1 MEIAIIIVFILGYAA
16 IALEHP
22 LKIDKTASALLLGML
37 LWTMYAVGV
46 LNGNVFPDTNIHDLV
61 SEHGSIRHHLG
72 EIAEILFFLMGAMTI
87 VELIDV
93 HGGFSVIT
101 DKIKTRKKVKLLWIL
116 ALLTFFMSAVLD
128 NLTTS
133 IVMVMLLR
141 KIIAEQK
148 DRWIY
153 ASMIIIAANSGGAWS
168 PIGDVTTI
176 MLWVKGN
183 VTTVPIMTS
192 LFIPSFL
199 SMAVPVL
206 LASFYLKGE
215 LSPVA
220 KDTNCK
226 KASCI
231 TFRER
236 NTIFLLGIFAL
247 LLVPVF
253 KTLTHLPPFIGV
265 LFTLSILWIFLE
277 LMYNRKKLEKE
288 QEHRVPSILQ
298 RIDLATILFFLGILL
313 AVGVLQ
319 EVGIL
324 KNVATYLT
332 ENVGNVYVINLVL
345 GALSSIVDNVP
356 LVAAAMGMY
365 PIADAEA
372 TGFLQY
378 CVQDGT
384 FWQFLAY
391 CAGVGGSMLIIGSA
405 AGVVVMGLEKIN
417 FGWYLKKI
425 TLLAMAG
432 YLAGAGWFVV
442 QKTMFGESEQ
452 TETTECVTS
461 SPEQDE
467 TTACCAT
474 IDGKWVLTKIGYQEI
489 AVEEE
494 AEQAYV
500 MFNMQDSTVAAYDG
514 CNNFGGFIVKAE
526 GGNLEM
532 KDLSSTMAACPDQGE
547 TAKLGIILNF
557 ADKYEVKDCPEA
569 GKFLIVTSSKDSVSA
584 TFKFV
589 EEVK

>member
-1 MEIAIIIVFILGYAA
+1 MEIAIVIVFILGYAA

-22 LKIDKTASALLLGML
+22 LKIDKTASALLLGMT

-46 LNGNVFPDTNIHDLV
+46 LNGNIFPDVDIHALV
-61 SEHGSIRHHLG
+61 SEHGAIRHHLG

-101 DKIKTRKKVKLLWIL
+101 DKIKTRKKIKLLWIL
-116 ALLTFFMSAVLD
+116 AILTFFMSAVLD

-141 KIIAEQK
+141 KIIADQK

-153 ASMIIIAANSGGAWS
+153 ASMVIIAANSGGAWS

-183 VTTVPIMTS
+183 VTTVPIISS
-192 LFIPSFL
+192 LIIPSFI

-206 LASFYLKGE
+206 LASRYLKGE
-215 LSPVA
+215 LSPISA
-220 KDTNCK
+220 DTECK
-226 KASCI
+226 KESCV

-236 NTIFLLGIFAL
+236 NQIFILGVLAL

-265 LFTLSILWIFLE
+265 LLTLSILWIFIE
-277 LMYNRKKLEKE
+277 LMYNKKCLDKAE
-288 QEHRVPSILQ
+288 EHRVPSVLQ
-298 RIDLATILFFLGILL
+298 RIDMATILFFLGILL

-324 KNVATYLT
+324 KNVANYLT
-332 ENVGNVYVINLVL
+332 ENVGNVYIINLVL

-365 PIADAEA
+365 PIAEAGA

-378 CVQDGT
+378 CVIDGV
-384 FWQFLAY
+384 FWHFLAY

-425 TLLAMAG
+425 SLLALLG
-432 YLAGAGWFVV
+432 YLAGAGWFV
-442 QKTMFGESEQ
+442 
-452 TETTECVTS
+452 
-461 SPEQDE
+461 
-467 TTACCAT
+467 
-474 IDGKWVLTKIGYQEI
+474 LQEMI
-489 AVEEE
+489 
-494 AEQAYV
+494 
-500 MFNMQDSTVAAYDG
+500 F
-514 CNNFGGFIVKAE
+514 
-526 GGNLEM
+526 
-532 KDLSSTMAACPDQGE
+532 
-547 TAKLGIILNF
+547 
-557 ADKYEVKDCPEA
+557 
-569 GKFLIVTSSKDSVSA
+569 
-584 TFKFV
+584 
-589 EEVK
+589 